1 MKPYELVL
9 VIKASFNADEK
20 TELLTTIEDIIGK
33 DTIQQKDDIGVVKAA
48 YLLQGK
54 KDNTHIH
61 LVSYY
66 LHTDPVSINE
76 FTKKFTF
83 VKWLIR
89 HFFYAMAK
97 NEEFVTYADM
107 QKKVEKVLSDK
118 QEKKVSKK

>member
-9 VIKASFNADEK
+9 VIKASLNADEK
-20 TELLTTIEDIIGK
+20 TELLATIEDYIGK
-33 DTIQQKDDIGVVKAA
+33 DTIKQKDDIGVLKAA

-54 KDNTHIH
+54 KDNTHVH

-66 LHTDPVSINE
+66 LHTDPISINE

-83 VKWLIR
+83 VKWLLR

-107 QKKVEKVLSDK
+107 QKKVEKVFSDK
-118 QEKKVSKK
+118 EEKKALKK